1 MPGTGCSGSR
11 MMTERLSGLSGVQLG
26 AGLGVGLILGVLS
39 LLGLWF
45 TVRQVAATGRQGLL
59 IVSFVVRAGLLLLGL
74 YFLARVGIQALVAA
88 PVGFLLARWFMTRSL
103 GTGGDA
109 DDAVT
114 G

>member
-1 MPGTGCSGSR
+1 
-11 MMTERLSGLSGVQLG
+11 MTELLSGLDGVQLG
-26 AGLGVGLILGVLS
+26 TGLGVGLILGVLY

-59 IVSFVVRAGLLLLGL
+59 IVSFVVRAGLLPLGL

-88 PVGFLLARWFMTRSL
+88 LVGFLLARWFMTRLL